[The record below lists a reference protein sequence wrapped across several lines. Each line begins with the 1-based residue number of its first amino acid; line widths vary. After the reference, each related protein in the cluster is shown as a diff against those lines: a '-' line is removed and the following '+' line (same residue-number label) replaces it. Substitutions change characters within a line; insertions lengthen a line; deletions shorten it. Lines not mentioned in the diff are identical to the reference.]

1 MLTILLSLSAALA
14 YSFYALGSHRLIR
27 VVPWLTLGVA
37 IFLGGVVLFI
47 VPALLVD
54 GLPFGDD
61 ELRDLGL
68 AALGGLLYTAA
79 TPCFLLALRV
89 GRLSLV
95 TVLACLDGVF
105 AAVIVIAMGE
115 RIGGAAAAGLSCA
128 AAGGLLAAVERRP
141 PSPEGETESGTG
153 GGARGGTEG
162 GRGVR
167 IAAGA
172 GLALLTSLA
181 MAGLFL
187 CFGSIQAFSPFT
199 TVTVASLAGL
209 AVLLPIALVRRLT
222 LPPRGHARGVVGV
235 SVLDAFA
242 LLAGSAGLALGPVAV
257 AAVLQ
262 AQTATISTLLGVVAL
277 RERPAWWQVIG
288 IVTTIFGVSLLAW
301 TM

>member
-1 MLTILLSLSAALA
+1 MLTVVLSLSAALA
-14 YSFYALGSHRLIR
+14 YSLYAFGSHRLVR
-27 VVPWLTLGVA
+27 VVSWLTLGVA
-37 IFLGGVVLFI
+37 MFFAGAVLFI

-54 GLPFGDD
+54 GLPFGAG

-68 AALGGLLYTAA
+68 AALGGLLYAVA

-115 RIGGAAAAGLSCA
+115 RIGAAAGAGLACA

-141 PSPEGETESGTG
+141 PSPEGGIESGAG
-153 GGARGGTEG
+153 DR
-162 GRGVR
+162 RGVR

-209 AVLLPIALVRRLT
+209 AVLLPMALVRRLT
-222 LPPRGHARGVVGV
+222 LPPQDHARGVVGV

-262 AQTATISTLLGVVAL
+262 AQTATISTLLGIVAL